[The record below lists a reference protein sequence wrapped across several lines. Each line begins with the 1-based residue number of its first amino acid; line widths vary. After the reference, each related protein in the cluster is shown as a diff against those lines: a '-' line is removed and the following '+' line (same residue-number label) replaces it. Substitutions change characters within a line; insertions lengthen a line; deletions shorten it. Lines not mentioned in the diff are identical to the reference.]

1 MTNPGDSARLISR
14 RTMIAG
20 TGMAALA
27 ATSWGRTAAAS
38 SDVAGSKGN
47 AKDSL
52 ARLKAGNARFVSG
65 ELHTKEYLAETRKR
79 LTGGQ
84 HPFAT
89 ILCCS
94 DSRVPVELVFDQ
106 TLGDLFVV
114 RVAGN
119 VVSTEVL
126 GSIEYAALHLKSPLL
141 VVMGHERCGAVDAAL
156 AALKGHADEP
166 PNITALLN
174 LIEPGLKGLDMS
186 QPTQKMLTAGVEANV
201 QWSLK
206 QLREAPEI
214 KGMLDKKSLGIAG
227 GVYHFDSGRVQFLEE
242 SIPG

>member
-1 MTNPGDSARLISR
+1 MTIPEDSSRIISR

-20 TGMAALA
+20 TGMAMLA
-27 ATSWGRTAAAS
+27 AASWGRDAAATPS
-38 SDVAGSKGN
+38 VTAGKGG
-47 AKDSL
+47 AKESL
-52 ARLKAGNARFVSG
+52 AKLKAGNELFVSG
-65 ELHTKEYLAETRKR
+65 QLHTTEYLAETRKK
-79 LTGGQ
+79 LEGGQ

-94 DSRVPVELVFDQ
+94 DSRVPVEIIFDQ

-126 GSIEYAALHLKSPLL
+126 GSIEYAALHLKAPLL
-141 VVMGHERCGAVDAAL
+141 LVMGHQRCGAVDAAL
-156 AALKGHADEP
+156 ESIKGHANEP

-186 QPTQKMLTAGVEANV
+186 QPAEKLLAAGVDANV
-201 QWSLK
+201 HWSVK
-206 QLREAPEI
+206 QLRESPEI
-214 KGMLDKKSLGIAG
+214 KAMLDRKTLGIVG
-227 GVYHFDSGRVQFLEE
+227 GVYQFDSGRVKFLEE